1 MRRDA
6 FPALGAGRGRRM
18 IEFIEGTLALKSP
31 SHAVVQ
37 AGGLGIQG
45 LITLNTYDSLPAV
58 GESVRLWTYLQLREE
73 ELLLFAFSSQQERWL
88 FKHLISVNGVGPKLA
103 IVVLSS
109 AKAEVIRKAVI
120 DGDSDRLK
128 SIPRIGSKIAE
139 RIVLELKKKL
149 GEEAPDFGVAPTS
162 KSGEI
167 RESVDAL
174 IALGFTRTEAEKAVD
189 GAVQR
194 GGKGTEEIV
203 KLALRKS

>member
-1 MRRDA
+1 
-6 FPALGAGRGRRM
+6 
-18 IEFIEGTLALKSP
+18 
-31 SHAVVQ
+31 VVQ
-37 AGGLGIQG
+37 VGGLAIQG
-45 LITLNTYDSLPAV
+45 LITLNTYDSLPMV
-58 GESVRLWTYLQLREE
+58 GETVRLWTYLQLREE
-73 ELLLFAFSSQQERWL
+73 ELLLFAFSSQEERWL

-109 AKAEVIRKAVI
+109 AKAEVIRRAVV

-149 GEEAPDFGVAPTS
+149 GEAIPDFEATTATKG
-162 KSGEI
+162 GEI

-174 IALGFTRTEAEKAVD
+174 LALGFTRNEAEKAVD
-189 GAVQR
+189 GAVQK